1 MNSVISETSVQS
13 RRPPTI
19 DPLPPVAKLGARVRR
34 LSANFWL
41 EFLFFW
47 TEHYPPAVRA
57 TRGFFLWFAWNFSRV
72 LHDGTT
78 ANARRILGAEASPKQ
93 VERLARAMIDN
104 FYWTVFELGRNLRL
118 TCEQLRNQ
126 VESIDGS
133 SNYHQVRAAQHGAII
148 VTAHLGS
155 FEAGTAALLSH
166 EREIHVLFQ
175 RDAYPRFER
184 LRTRLRRRLGVHEA
198 PLDDGWPV
206 WMQLRDALL
215 RNAVV
220 MIQGDRVMPGQRGIR
235 VPFMNGHIRV
245 PSGPVKLALVTQ
257 APIIPVFSVRTAI
270 GRLRIIVD
278 NPIHVSRGDGPPH
291 EGHPAIRA
299 IASAIERQVRAY
311 PEQWLMMYPVW
322 CEDEDDVPRP
332 M

>member
-1 MNSVISETSVQS
+1 MNSVISETPAPS
-13 RRPPTI
+13 RRPIAT
-19 DPLPPVAKLGARVRR
+19 DPPPPVATLGARIRR
-34 LSANFWL
+34 LSAKFWL

-47 TEHYPPAVRA
+47 TEHFPPAVRF

-78 ANARRILGAEASPKQ
+78 TNARRILGPEASPKQ
-93 VERLARAMIDN
+93 VEHLARAMIDN
-104 FYWTVFELGRNLRL
+104 FYWTVYELGRNLRL
-118 TCEQLRNQ
+118 TSEQMCDQ
-126 VESIDGS
+126 VESIEGS
-133 SNYHQVRAAQHGAII
+133 STYHQVRAAQLGAIL

-166 EREIHVLFQ
+166 ERDIHVLFQ

-184 LRTRLRRRLGVHEA
+184 LRTELRRRLGVHEA
-198 PLDDGWPV
+198 ALDDGWPV

-235 VPFMNGHIRV
+235 VPFLHGHIRI
-245 PSGPVKLALVTQ
+245 PSGPVKLALVTG

-278 NPIHVSRGDGPPH
+278 DPIHVSRGDGPPH
-291 EGHPAIRA
+291 EYHPAVRA
-299 IASAIERQVRAY
+299 IASAIERQVRAH

-322 CEDEDDVPRP
+322 CEDKDDVSLP
-332 M
+332 